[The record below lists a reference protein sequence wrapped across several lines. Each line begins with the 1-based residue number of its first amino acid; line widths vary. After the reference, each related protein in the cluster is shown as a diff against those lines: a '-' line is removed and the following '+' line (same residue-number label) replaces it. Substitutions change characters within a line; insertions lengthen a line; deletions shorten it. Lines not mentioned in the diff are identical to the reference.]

1 MLPSFH
7 VYTWKMD
14 RECLWNC
21 TVLLLP
27 EQQVRKPESHSAM
40 PMQSFLHIL
49 SLWGYSTQCGISIQ
63 PLAQRMTKQTNR
75 QIWVSAEQLHCDLPS
90 VPLGTGA
97 QPWPWPQVTPSTQNT
112 LGSPGGASLWTG
124 ESTTITTFRPLMDMQ
139 SQGHKDNH
147 LNSKFLTPKE
157 KLRKYPHTSTLE
169 NYSWSCILKK
179 YWFYSQSVWYIS
191 VQRLINSYH
200 RKSKFLKS
208 HRSIVERGVP
218 TEHSH
223 IQMYK
228 TYQDHITE

>member
-1 MLPSFH
+1 MENGQRMSLKLYSPALAR
-7 VYTWKMD
+7 TAGEKT
-14 RECLWNC
+14 RESLSDAYAVISPHPF
-21 TVLLLP
+21 TLGLF
-27 EQQVRKPESHSAM
+27 HSAWNIY
-40 PMQSFLHIL
+40 PAT
-49 SLWGYSTQCGISIQ
+49 GTEND
-63 PLAQRMTKQTNR
+63 QTDR
-75 QIWVSAEQLHCDLPS
+75 QIWVSAEQLHCDPPS

-97 QPWPWPQVTPSTQNT
+97 QPWSWPQVTPSTQNT

-147 LNSKFLTPKE
+147 LNSKFLTLKE
-157 KLRKYPHTSTLE
+157 KLRKYPHTSTLA

-228 TYQDHITE
+228 T